1 MNKGETSTFIILS
14 ILIGATIVTLITSSL
29 ISNKSPIVS
38 NPRAITCPAT
48 QCTGTS
54 SCYPIGHYDTTS
66 KLTCCAAHAN
76 CNNTTYN
83 WATWGSNCTCSG
95 PTPTRT
101 LTPRPT
107 SPPLYRSPTPT
118 TPGPIAVA
126 CCRQDPIGYDCPA
139 GYKEIRYVGKYY
151 DNCASANNSYGF
163 VSTCSSLGYP
173 NLTSFVCI
181 APPTPTPTRTP
192 TSRFSPTRTPTRSS
206 TPPTGASATKT
217 PTPSVRA
224 NPTATIPS
232 AQVCRLGV
240 DTYTIGQSYCD
251 ETNNIVKK
259 CLGNNNWQTS
269 PNPCG
274 GSKCTNDLAGHS
286 YSCAAK
292 CEAYDVKGGNKF
304 RIAFLPENYTSI
316 ITFRSVVKDAVSS
329 IRSTNLGNLINKM
342 DFYIVTD
349 LSETYHNTPRETLY
363 NDFVKIHNTGQ
374 SVCGANISVVI
385 DNPNSSIGCA
395 SLGSAIKGLGGYSC
409 GVYNL
414 VVPHELAHAA
424 ALLDDEYIVDG
435 ADPNMN
441 DNINCS
447 KKYSGSPSQPC
458 AKWSGMSGVGCI
470 AGCYHSSWYRSTE
483 TSIMKDD
490 GIKFFNPPSLKGWQE
505 VLKDY
510 Q

>member
-66 KLTCCAAHAN
+66 KL
-76 CNNTTYN
+76 
-83 WATWGSNCTCSG
+83 TCSG

-151 DNCASANNSYGF
+151 DNCASANNSYGL
-163 VSTCSSLGYP
+163 VSNCLSLGYP

-206 TPPTGASATKT
+206 TPPTGASPTKT

-240 DTYTIGQSYCD
+240 DTYTIG
-251 ETNNIVKK
+251 
-259 CLGNNNWQTS
+259 
-269 PNPCG
+269 P
-274 GSKCTNDLAGHS
+274 
-286 YSCAAK
+286 
-292 CEAYDVKGGNKF
+292 
-304 RIAFLPENYTSI
+304 
-316 ITFRSVVKDAVSS
+316 
-329 IRSTNLGNLINKM
+329 
-342 DFYIVTD
+342 
-349 LSETYHNTPRETLY
+349 
-363 NDFVKIHNTGQ
+363 
-374 SVCGANISVVI
+374 
-385 DNPNSSIGCA
+385 
-395 SLGSAIKGLGGYSC
+395 
-409 GVYNL
+409 
-414 VVPHELAHAA
+414 
-424 ALLDDEYIVDG
+424 
-435 ADPNMN
+435 
-441 DNINCS
+441 
-447 KKYSGSPSQPC
+447 
-458 AKWSGMSGVGCI
+458 
-470 AGCYHSSWYRSTE
+470 
-483 TSIMKDD
+483 
-490 GIKFFNPPSLKGWQE
+490 
-505 VLKDY
+505 
-510 Q
+510 